1 MNKISNLIRKRK
13 PDERLEKEGNVLAAK
28 MFYVITFLLLASLIV
43 KLVCKLPI
51 QVYALEVLCLLSS
64 GIYFFVQEIRKG
76 ILGMRKKDE
85 ALREIHRSVLSKA
98 FMIDFWL
105 LIAGELIFIYAVK
118 DYFIWVL
125 SYIIAWVPPGLVITI
140 ASVKKGWLI
149 HAGKEQR
156 KKGLKPFLGRVI
168 LGSLVYGIL
177 MGFSDLYHDGAFHAK
192 GILSILG
199 MGAGWGVLFS
209 FGMILISNLSTK
221 HADQRL
227 ESAENGD
234 EE

>member
-1 MNKISNLIRKRK
+1 MNKLSNLIRKRK

-28 MFYVITFLLLASLIV
+28 MFYVITFLLLVSLIV
-43 KLVCKLPI
+43 KLVCKLPF

-76 ILGMRKKDE
+76 ILGVRKKDE

-98 FMIDFWL
+98 FMIDFDL
-105 LIAGELIFIYAVK
+105 LIAGELIFIYVVK

-125 SYIIAWVPPGLVITI
+125 SYVVAWVLPGLVITI

-149 HAGKEQR
+149 RAGKEQR
-156 KKGLKPFLGRVI
+156 KKGQRSFLVRVI

-177 MGFSDLYHDGAFHAK
+177 MGFPDLYHDGAFHAK

-199 MGAGWGVLFS
+199 LGAVWGVLFY
-209 FGMILISNLSTK
+209 FGMILISRLSTK

-227 ESAENGD
+227 ESAENNN